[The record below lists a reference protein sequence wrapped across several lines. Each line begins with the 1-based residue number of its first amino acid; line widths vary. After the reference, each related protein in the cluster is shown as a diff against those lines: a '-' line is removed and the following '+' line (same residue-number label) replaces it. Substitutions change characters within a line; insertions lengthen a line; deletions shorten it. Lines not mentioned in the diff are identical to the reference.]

1 MLTKASGPS
10 SRVWTKAGPGE
21 SAGHEDAET
30 GEVEGP
36 SGVDEA
42 CRSHREELGW
52 GRGGQQGLIYFSTR
66 AAPQLCPRN
75 SSHMCLMWP
84 VGQLSQV
91 LTSLQGLKVLAP
103 RGSRFNSQPH
113 HFLAGWT

>member
-10 SRVWTKAGPGE
+10 SRVWTKVEPGK

-52 GRGGQQGLIYFSTR
+52 GRGG
-66 AAPQLCPRN
+66 
-75 SSHMCLMWP
+75 
-84 VGQLSQV
+84 
-91 LTSLQGLKVLAP
+91 
-103 RGSRFNSQPH
+103 GSRD
-113 HFLAGWT
+113 